1 MGCQNNWNL
10 PKLRSSALVLLL
22 LGLLKP
28 TSMTKPLLLLFGM
41 LLSFIWTSAA
51 VAQSGTWVELG
62 SAKVDGR
69 VDHDEIWVTALRG
82 DFTAIKLTVVDEGVE
97 FDHVIVH
104 YGNGRNEEVEVREF
118 IKAGGE
124 TRVIDLTGDDRVIR
138 KVDFYFKSNPET
150 KRKGK
155 VILYGR
161 Q

>member
-1 MGCQNNWNL
+1 M
-10 PKLRSSALVLLL
+10 KHF
-22 LGLLKP
+22 
-28 TSMTKPLLLLFGM
+28 LLFCLGV
-41 LLSFIWTSAA
+41 LVSLSWNSVA

-82 DFTAIKLTVVDEGVE
+82 DFTAIKLYVEEEGVE

-124 TRVIDLTGDDRVIR
+124 TRAIDLTGDDRVIR
-138 KVDFYFKSNPET
+138 KVDFYFKSNPNT

-161 Q
+161 R